1 LTAVDQNS
9 GVKDLPFKN
18 QFIIKMAAVVII
30 INSITLYVNL
40 LFSQNSADSL
50 LKDKARVLNLT

>member
-1 LTAVDQNS
+1 LTAIDQNS
-9 GVKDLPFKN
+9 GVKGLPFEN
-18 QFIIKMAAVVII
+18 QFIIKMAAAVII

-50 LKDKARVLNLT
+50 LKDKARV